1 MPTKNGSTFLEDGV
15 GKEQCF
21 EANCYIL
28 DHPSPNVDDLYI
40 ASVTDHN
47 DVARCQCVLGQ
58 IVRVGSASNDKV
70 AMEDVTKSSN
80 KSLRESP

>member
-21 EANCYIL
+21 EEARAKA
-28 DHPSPNVDDLYI
+28 HPSPNVNDLYI

-58 IVRVGSASNDKV
+58 IVRVGSASNDMV